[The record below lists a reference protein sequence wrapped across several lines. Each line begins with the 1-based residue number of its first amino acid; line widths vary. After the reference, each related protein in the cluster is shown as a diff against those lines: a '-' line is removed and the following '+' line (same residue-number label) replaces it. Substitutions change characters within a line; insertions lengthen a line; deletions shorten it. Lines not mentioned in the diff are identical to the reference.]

1 MSWPGSN
8 ASSAS
13 ILAPLNASG
22 LAILSADQLWPWIQ
36 VCYMQ
41 KGTTLIILLA
51 DGDKSSQLQDIQASL
66 QLSETLSEES
76 Q

>member
-1 MSWPGSN
+1 
-8 ASSAS
+8 
-13 ILAPLNASG
+13 
-22 LAILSADQLWPWIQ
+22 
-36 VCYMQ
+36 MQ

-51 DGDKSSQLQDIQASL
+51 DGDKSSQLKDIQASL